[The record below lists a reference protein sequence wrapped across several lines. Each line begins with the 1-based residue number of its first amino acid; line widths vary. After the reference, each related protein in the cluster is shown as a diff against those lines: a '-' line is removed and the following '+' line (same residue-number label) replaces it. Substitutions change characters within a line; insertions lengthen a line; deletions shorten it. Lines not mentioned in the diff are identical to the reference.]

1 MDLPEIGTR
10 LREARRNSGL
20 TQTQLAASLGMS
32 RATISAL
39 ESGRCEELG
48 VSKLTRLLE
57 LVGLQLTVTPR
68 RNRPTI
74 EDLQAERRG
83 DQRRS

>member
-1 MDLPEIGTR
+1 MQLPAIGAQ
-10 LREARRNSGL
+10 LRAARRNGGL
-20 TQTQLAASLGMS
+20 TQTQLASSLGMS

-48 VSKLTRLLE
+48 VSKLIRLLE
-57 LVGLQLTVTPR
+57 LVGLQLTVAPR

-74 EDLQAERRG
+74 DDLKAERRG
-83 DQRRS
+83 EQERS